1 MNWKETLTLGKA
13 PGWVGLNSGCQAY
26 LGALN
31 ASAQSVIAKGNK
43 GHVNSTARLPCKRNN
58 TLGLVRLLWISIAG

>member
-31 ASAQSVIAKGNK
+31 ASAQVSNSK
-43 GHVNSTARLPCKRNN
+43 GHKGRVKFNRPSTL
-58 TLGLVRLLWISIAG
+58 